1 VIDYEIAD
9 FELVATTLKV
19 LPVTGGAPVFSI
31 PVEGL
36 SVTWSPDSTQLLATE
51 AGVSDK
57 QRLLLIDA
65 ATGAQTELLTGN
77 FAGASLSPDMTR
89 LAYVELRRSDDITL
103 GGGDLK
109 VLDFAT
115 GAVTTLRR
123 HAIRPLWGPTAIA
136 FATRTRRGGRF
147 GSDVATIQPD
157 GTGFRRLTRVRRTS
171 IFFGLD
177 PLAWSA
183 DGRRILTSVQGA
195 DGYWLNTY
203 GVDAVRGGARLIA
216 RGVMPTAFSR
226 DGRSIIG
233 QNGDASTTG
242 FRHGQIV
249 RVPWNGG
256 KRRVLL
262 RHAMFASSSG

>member
-1 VIDYEIAD
+1 
-9 FELVATTLKV
+9 
-19 LPVTGGAPVFSI
+19 
-31 PVEGL
+31 
-36 SVTWSPDSTQLLATE
+36 
-51 AGVSDK
+51 
-57 QRLLLIDA
+57 
-65 ATGAQTELLTGN
+65 
-77 FAGASLSPDMTR
+77 
-89 LAYVELRRSDDITL
+89 VELRRSEDITL

-109 VLDFAT
+109 VLDLAT
-115 GAVTTLRR
+115 RAVTTLRT
-123 HAIRPLWGPTAIA
+123 HAIRPLWGPSAIA

-157 GTGFRRLTRVRRTS
+157 GTGFRRLTRVRRTR

-203 GVDAVRGGARLIA
+203 GVDAVRGGARLMA

-233 QNGDASTTG
+233 QNGDTSTTG

-256 KRRVLL
+256 KRRILL
-262 RHAMFASSSG
+262 RHAMFASYSG